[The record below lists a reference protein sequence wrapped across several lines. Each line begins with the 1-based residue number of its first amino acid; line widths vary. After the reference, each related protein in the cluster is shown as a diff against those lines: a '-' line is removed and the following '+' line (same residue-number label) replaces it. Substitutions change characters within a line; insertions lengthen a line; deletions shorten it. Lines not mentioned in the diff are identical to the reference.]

1 MLTRD
6 VLKSYLAEMPRG
18 HIFDLTYALFAD
30 AFPPG
35 EPDPVARAALQ
46 AFARECSCDLKN
58 NVLEGRYELTRR
70 A

>member
-35 EPDPVARAALQ
+35 EPDPIARAALQ
-46 AFARECSCDLKN
+46 AFARECNCELKN
-58 NVLEGRYELTRR
+58 NVLEARYELIRI
-70 A
+70 